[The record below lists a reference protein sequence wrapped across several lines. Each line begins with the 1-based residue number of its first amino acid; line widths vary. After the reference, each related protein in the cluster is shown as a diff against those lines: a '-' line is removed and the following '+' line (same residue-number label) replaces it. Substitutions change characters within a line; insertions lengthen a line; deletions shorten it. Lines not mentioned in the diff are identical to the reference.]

1 MNTKTNTKKDA
12 NTNTNVLTDEELDA
26 ASGGQGAWA
35 AAKENAAVCVHGGTV
50 TRGDKTICGNGGGGG
65 GRLGPDL
72 PL

>member
-12 NTNTNVLTDEELDA
+12 NTNVLTDEELDA
-26 ASGGQGAWA
+26 ASAGQGAWA

-65 GRLGPDL
+65 GGRLGPDL